1 MKKTI
6 IILIL
11 LFSISFSSKSQQ
23 IQGFVNDKNGNPI
36 SKVLVYWE
44 NIESTSIYTDAEGA
58 FSIQKK
64 EGEHH
69 LIFKKMGFEP
79 QEYEVL
85 DTLPI
90 LIELEPKISKGAV
103 ITDKKKDNINTISN
117 EVVDQCELGKLA
129 CCNLAESFENSNTVD
144 VVYSDGVMGGRE
156 IQLLGLNGVYSQQ
169 LWEGLPYH
177 RGLSQKLGLEL
188 VPGPW
193 IERIGINKGIG
204 SVANG
209 FENISGQINIDFKR
223 PRTTE
228 KLFLNG
234 YISEIAKSDFN
245 LITGKKFNDQLA
257 TNFFAHTSFSKAKF
271 DNNYDG
277 FVDMPQFFNL
287 NFMNK
292 WHYMGDKGLVINA
305 GIQYAYNQ
313 INAGQLLQ
321 EIPNPYTIDQNTQE
335 VQAMLKT
342 AWDFKTDKNN
352 SLAMTYRFNY
362 TTQKGNIG
370 NNTLY
375 SQQYF
380 GNLMAIYQ
388 SDILNNLNSFK
399 AGYSLHYDKL
409 NEQIG
414 SNQFE
419 KLDIVNGLFAEH
431 TYNAETLKIISGFR
445 ADWHQTLGVFISPRI
460 DIKWAPSTKHT
471 LKISSG
477 LGFRTP
483 AMISESTGF
492 MVSNRTLTLP
502 STYEAEKAW
511 NSGIAYKFD
520 YKLAGIPS
528 VFEANYFLTMFQNQM
543 LFDIESPTQLKLF
556 YLQDQSRAQSLQV
569 ENTFNFSKQVQLKLS
584 YKNDQAHAIYSG
596 EQKAIPFLKNDKFL
610 ANLTVATH
618 NQKWRMSTTLLL
630 NGPGRIPNTNGLME
644 SQSPWHVLLHHQFN
658 FIPNETFDMYIGAEN
673 IFNFMQHNRILMSA
687 NPNDARFD
695 GGMIWG
701 PMDGRRMYIGAKFSI
716 K

>member
-1 MKKTI
+1 MKKTY
-6 IILIL
+6 IILL
-11 LFSISFSSKSQQ
+11 LAFSSLTNAISQQ
-23 IQGFVNDKNGNPI
+23 IQGYVNDQKGNPLD
-36 SKVLVYWE
+36 KVLVHWE
-44 NIESTSIYTDAEGA
+44 NSPSKRVFTNAEGA
-58 FSIQKK
+58 FSIPKI

-245 LITGKKFNDQLA
+245 LITGRKFNDHLA
-257 TNFFAHTSFSKAKF
+257 TNFFAHTSFSRAKF
-271 DNNYDG
+271 DNNHDG
-277 FVDMPQFFNL
+277 FIDMPQFFNL

-292 WHYMGDKGLVINA
+292 WHYIGKKGFVLNA
-305 GIQYAYNQ
+305 GLQYAYNQ
-313 INAGQLLQ
+313 IDAGQL
-321 EIPNPYTIDQNTQE
+321 IDNISNPYRIDQNTQE

-342 AWDFKTDKNN
+342 AWDFETEKNN
-352 SLAMTYRFNY
+352 SFAMTYRFNF
-362 TTQKGNIG
+362 TTQQGNLG
-370 NNTLY
+370 TNNMNNK
-375 SQQYF
+375 QYF

-388 SDILNNLNSFK
+388 SDIFNNQNSFK

-409 NEQIG
+409 QENIG
-414 SNQFE
+414 ASQFQ

-431 TYNAETLKIISGFR
+431 TYNVETLKIISGFR

-483 AMISESTGF
+483 AMISESIGF

-511 NSGIAYKFD
+511 NSGMVYKFD
-520 YKLAGIPS
+520 YKIGKTTATI
-528 VFEANYFLTMFQNQM
+528 EASYFLTLFQNQM
-543 LFDIESPTQLKLF
+543 LFDLESPSQLKIF
-556 YLQDQSRAQSLQV
+556 YLKDQSRAQSIQID
-569 ENTFNFSKQVQLKLS
+569 NQFTFSKQVQLKLS
-584 YKNDQAHAIYSG
+584 YKNDQAQAIYGG
-596 EQKAIPFLKNDKFL
+596 EQKSIPLLKNDKFL
-610 ANLTVATH
+610 ANLSLSTS
-618 NQKWRMSTTLLL
+618 NEKWRMSTTLLV
-630 NGPGRIPNTNGLME
+630 NGPARIPNTNSLME

-658 FIPNETFDMYIGAEN
+658 FIPNEKFDIYIGAEN
-673 IFNFMQHNRILMSA
+673 IFNYMQMNRIIMSS